1 MKELGLEGF
10 LEPGLLLKNQFPGGA
25 TIKIII
31 FDINFKVK
39 VWLYELNKTLWRA
52 TAMFKLGALLKDSS
66 DHFC

>member
-39 VWLYELNKTLWRA
+39 V
-52 TAMFKLGALLKDSS
+52 
-66 DHFC
+66 